1 MSHQALNKDNYNVFI
16 QFDRTTELITELI
29 FALLDRNNKSLNI
42 ASVINNNINNEINHW
57 RFTFDIPTEIGI
69 QNDMEKTKNIKRQK
83 KNTNTTSPYVPPPLL
98 KAEQIDIERN
108 KANEDFIKTAMQMN
122 KDELNAANESADQKK

>member
-1 MSHQALNKDNYNVFI
+1 
-16 QFDRTTELITELI
+16 
-29 FALLDRNNKSLNI
+29 
-42 ASVINNNINNEINHW
+42 
-57 RFTFDIPTEIGI
+57 
-69 QNDMEKTKNIKRQK
+69 MEKTKNIKRQK

-122 KDELNAANESADQKK
+122 KDELNAANESADQKKIKK